1 MPFNQKKQ
9 KRVDR
14 TDKWYVL
21 AKEQGY
27 RSRAAF
33 KLSHINKEFNLISKQ
48 TRVVLDLC
56 AAPGGWSQVAAK
68 EAGAGCAVIAVD
80 LLPIRPIPN
89 VRTIVGDIT
98 LDRTHAIV
106 RKEAKES
113 MQRQDDEEGR
123 AGRYVDVVLCDGA
136 PNVGATLG
144 DPRPITFAAC
154 HHAIASRREHKLPRP
169 TLNEQ
174 PRCQQPETA

>member
-136 PNVGATLG
+136 PNVGATYTKDAFCLLYTSPS
-144 DPRPITFAAC
+144 PRDQRG
-154 HHAIASRREHKLPRP
+154 SRMPSS
-169 TLNEQ
+169 
-174 PRCQQPETA
+174 A

>member
-56 AAPGGWSQVAAK
+56 AAPGGWLQVEAAIKAGADAIYFGCAAGLNARARATTRATRPTAPARPPTLSGSLSCVAAAVPSPPAAASFAR
-68 EAGAGCAVIAVD
+68 AGAR
-80 LLPIRPIPN
+80 LPGS
-89 VRTIVGDIT
+89 V
-98 LDRTHAIV
+98 A
-106 RKEAKES
+106 
-113 MQRQDDEEGR
+113 
-123 AGRYVDVVLCDGA
+123 
-136 PNVGATLG
+136 
-144 DPRPITFAAC
+144 
-154 HHAIASRREHKLPRP
+154 RREVPALRTGTPSNGRE
-169 TLNEQ
+169 TSALAGY
-174 PRCQQPETA
+174 CQRATGAAFRLSVLSRLMS

>member
-123 AGRYVDVVLCDGA
+123 AVDTWTSCYVMVRRTWA
-136 PNVGATLG
+136 PRIRRT
-144 DPRPITFAAC
+144 PS
-154 HHAIASRREHKLPRP
+154 SRTRFP
-169 TLNEQ
+169 
-174 PRCQQPETA
+174 C

>member
-1 MPFNQKKQ
+1 MTRETNRITEPSNLRTSSLQHIAAATRRDADRTANKQTMPFNQKKQ
-9 KRVDR
+9 KTRRPHGQVVR
-14 TDKWYVL
+14 L
-21 AKEQGY
+21 SEGAGLPP
-27 RSRAAF
+27 RAAF

-98 LDRTHAIV
+98 WIGPMR
-106 RKEAKES
+106 
-113 MQRQDDEEGR
+113 
-123 AGRYVDVVLCDGA
+123 
-136 PNVGATLG
+136 
-144 DPRPITFAAC
+144 
-154 HHAIASRREHKLPRP
+154 
-169 TLNEQ
+169 
-174 PRCQQPETA
+174 

>member
-68 EAGAGCAVIAVD
+68 EAGALARVPTPKAAELGVSASIAFD
-80 LLPIRPIPN
+80 WIASSLPIVNDGP
-89 VRTIVGDIT
+89 VTITV
-98 LDRTHAIV
+98 
-106 RKEAKES
+106 EA
-113 MQRQDDEEGR
+113 
-123 AGRYVDVVLCDGA
+123 
-136 PNVGATLG
+136 
-144 DPRPITFAAC
+144 
-154 HHAIASRREHKLPRP
+154 
-169 TLNEQ
+169 
-174 PRCQQPETA
+174 